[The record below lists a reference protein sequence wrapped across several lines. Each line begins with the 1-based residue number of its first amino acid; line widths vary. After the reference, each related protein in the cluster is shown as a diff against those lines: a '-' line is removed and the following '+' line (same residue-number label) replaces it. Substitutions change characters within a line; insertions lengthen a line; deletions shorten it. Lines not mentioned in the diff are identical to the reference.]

1 MKKICSIFFISVF
14 IFLAIPNAV
23 LGADRQKAVMLKEQG
38 NKAMVA
44 GDDKKAVDLYIKSI
58 KADPSYAN
66 SYNNIGMEKVTLV
79 PKLLEDQNSQ
89 GSIANILA
97 QLNSTMADINGITTS
112 VEADMPGIAV
122 LISGDAAPFLAV
134 SPVGTVVTV
143 LLKGLLAGLCAGA
156 RGQAKPT
163 FPGT

>member
-66 SYNNIGMEKVTLV
+66 SYNNIGMILDKKGDKEFGKSCFDRHGGKGCPVENHSRKSSV
-79 PKLLEDQNSQ
+79 RSQ
-89 GSIANILA
+89 
-97 QLNSTMADINGITTS
+97 
-112 VEADMPGIAV
+112 
-122 LISGDAAPFLAV
+122 
-134 SPVGTVVTV
+134 
-143 LLKGLLAGLCAGA
+143 
-156 RGQAKPT
+156 
-163 FPGT
+163 